1 MSFPA
6 DSEKRVLIPVILSHG
21 TMVPFYGG
29 EMPELEE
36 GTVAD
41 LWVPLHA
48 FRKPADARKF
58 STEEIVDLLPAGT
71 PLWALIS
78 RSHGVSGPEDPALR
92 GRPAISGPDHGKFL
106 VEFTLRELLQL
117 RLRGTKL
124 GNLERCECLL
134 PGFED
139 VAVTSLNQAYTRLSE
154 RYEPKR
160 KSHTGNVFQVVFY
173 RDPVTG
179 QPRPLEDLR
188 VKAVREWEAKM
199 QLQAGRLPLDSL
211 IPNNS
216 KNSP

>member
-1 MSFPA
+1 MSFPH
-6 DSEKRVLIPVILSHG
+6 DSETRVLIPVILSHG
-21 TMVPFYGG
+21 TFVPFYGG

-48 FRKPADARKF
+48 FRKPAEARKF

-71 PLWALIS
+71 PLWALVS
-78 RSHGVSGPEDPALR
+78 RTHGVSGPEDPVLF
-92 GRPAISGPDHGKFL
+92 GRPAIAGPDHGKFL
-106 VEFTLRELLQL
+106 VEFTLRENLKL
-117 RLRGTKL
+117 RLRGTKP

-160 KSHTGNVFQVVFY
+160 KSHTGNAFQVVFY
-173 RDPVTG
+173 RDPATG
-179 QPRPLEDLR
+179 KHRPLEELR
-188 VKAVREWEAKM
+188 IKAVRGWEAKM
-199 QLQAGRLPLDSL
+199 QLQVGRLPLDSL
-211 IPNNS
+211 ISNNF